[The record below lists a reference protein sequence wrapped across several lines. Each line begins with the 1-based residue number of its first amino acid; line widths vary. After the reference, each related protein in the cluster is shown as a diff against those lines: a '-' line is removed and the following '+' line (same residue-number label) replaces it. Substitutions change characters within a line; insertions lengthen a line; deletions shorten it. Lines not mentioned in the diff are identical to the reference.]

1 MSVQSAYEHAK
12 TFCSSLLENSSNLK
26 SEVET
31 LVTLTYAQSLD
42 GKISG
47 NYGQQLTLS
56 CEESMIMTHRLR
68 ALHDGILVGVGTL
81 LNDNPRLTARLL
93 GPDEPESTI
102 QQPQPIILDSKLRF
116 PLSAKV
122 LSQSKKSP
130 WIFTSHDHDPN
141 KRELLEKAGAKII
154 SIDSDQNGLL
164 SINHLLSTLRSPPFS
179 INRLMVEGGAKI
191 IDSFL
196 KSGKVDLLI
205 ITIAP
210 ILVGANGV
218 SAISNNNLVENNSE
232 DKLPKLTNVT
242 YEKFGRDIVLIA
254 NILNN

>member
-1 MSVQSAYEHAK
+1 MSVQSAYVHAK
-12 TFCSSLLENSSNLK
+12 TFCSSLLKNSSNLK

-31 LVTLTYAQSLD
+31 LVTLTYVQSLD

-56 CEESMIMTHRLR
+56 CEESMIITHRLR
-68 ALHDGILVGVGTL
+68 ALHDGIL
-81 LNDNPRLTARLL
+81 
-93 GPDEPESTI
+93 
-102 QQPQPIILDSKLRF
+102 
-116 PLSAKV
+116 
-122 LSQSKKSP
+122 
-130 WIFTSHDHDPN
+130 
-141 KRELLEKAGAKII
+141 LLEKAGAKVIL
-154 SIDSDQNGLL
+154 IDSDQNGLL

-179 INRLMVEGGAKI
+179 INCLMVEGGAKI

-205 ITIAP
+205 VTITP

-218 SAISNNNLVENNSE
+218 FAIGNNNLVENNSE

-242 YEKFGRDIVLIA
+242 YEKFGRDIVLFA